1 MSRARS
7 TQVLACLTAAWFVLV
22 TVVGAARRDHYSHVR
37 QYISELGEHGA
48 RDGAW
53 VSWAGF
59 AVIGVLA
66 LLSGLA
72 LARYL
77 DVSRLA
83 AIGVVLF
90 GAGIALGYIGSAAA
104 RCDLGCPETG
114 GSTTQDIHYLVSAIG
129 FTMESIGIALVA
141 RGLWRQPDWRTVAR
155 VSAASSAIGFAMG
168 LVFLASAAEDV
179 IGLLQRLAEANFYA
193 WLVYVAIAATTR
205 DESPLPARP

>member
-22 TVVGAARRDHYSHVR
+22 TVVGAARRDQYSHVR

-66 LLSGLA
+66 LVSGLA
-72 LARYL
+72 VARYL
-77 DVSRLA
+77 HVSRLA
-83 AIGVVLF
+83 AAGVVLF

-104 RCDLGCPETG
+104 RCDPGCPETG
-114 GSTTQDIHYLVSAIG
+114 GSTAQDIHYLVSAIG
-129 FTMESIGIALVA
+129 FTMEVA
-141 RGLWRQPDWRTVAR
+141 GVAFVAWGLWPRPGWRTVAR
-155 VSAASSAIGFAMG
+155 VSAACAATTFVISLFFF
-168 LVFLASAAEDV
+168 VPAAEDV
-179 IGLLQRLAEANFYA
+179 IGLLQRAAETTFYA

-205 DESPLPARP
+205 DERPLQARL